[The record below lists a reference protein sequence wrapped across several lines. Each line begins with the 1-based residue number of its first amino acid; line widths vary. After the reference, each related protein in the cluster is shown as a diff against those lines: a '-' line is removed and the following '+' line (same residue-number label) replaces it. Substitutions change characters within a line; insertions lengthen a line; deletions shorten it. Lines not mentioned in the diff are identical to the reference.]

1 MTGNGH
7 VVRAEAMEKLYR
19 VGRREVPALCGVD
32 LTVPR
37 GQFTILLGP
46 SGAGKTTT
54 LNLIGC
60 LDRPTG
66 GALEVVGRRVHGNGS
81 ALSEGAM
88 DALRREQIGFV
99 FSDFYLLPTLT
110 ALENVQVP
118 LIWRDQRAPDRAR
131 ELLQRVGLGHR
142 LTHRPDELSGGEMQ
156 RVALARALINQPA
169 LLLADE
175 PTANLDTG
183 TRDEV
188 FELLR
193 DLGREGLTVL
203 LATHDIELA
212 ERGDTVVCIRDG
224 VVVED

>member
-1 MTGNGH
+1 MSRNGQ
-7 VVRAEAMEKLYR
+7 VAVARGLEKVYR
-19 VGRREVPALCGVD
+19 VGRRGSPALCGVD
-32 LTVPR
+32 LELR
-37 GQFTILLGP
+37 AGQFAVLLGP

-66 GALEVVGRRVHGNGS
+66 GELTVVGHSVHGNGS
-81 ALSEGAM
+81 AMSEGAM
-88 DALRREQIGFV
+88 DALRRDHIGFV

-118 LIWRDQRAPDRAR
+118 LIWRDEAAPDRAR
-131 ELLQRVGLGHR
+131 ELLQRVGLKHR
-142 LTHRPDELSGGEMQ
+142 LSHRPDELSGGEMQ
-156 RVALARALINQPA
+156 RVAMARALINRPT

-175 PTANLDTG
+175 PTANLDTR

-193 DLGREGLTVL
+193 ALSRDGLAVL
-203 LATHDIELA
+203 LATHDTELA
-212 ERGDTVVCIRDG
+212 ERADTVLCIRDG
-224 VVVED
+224 IIVED